1 MNSNDNLR
9 FLNVGLPDDIARR
22 KAWGDFE
29 GAIRLID
36 RRLAQDNI
44 PDALRACLTAER
56 EIMRRIP
63 ADYPLTRA
71 DALAEVRAHIPDFT
85 EEEFDERVDAGKIG
99 WLYIGGEMRFFDRFF
114 STMCKAEPAFAARAG
129 VKLYGVESV
138 TAEDGDGRLD
148 RVHRRMRENGKIAN
162 RIRIR
167 ASVRVKDE
175 VFTPGMFVRVHLPL
189 PAACEQQSDIRIE
202 ALYPPN
208 GRPAPEDAL
217 QRTVCWEETMTE
229 NHEFSVEYSYVHT
242 ARYHDVSAIEPDA
255 AQPCF
260 DTGEEAPHIIFTP
273 YLRMLVQ
280 ALTEGVDSPL
290 ERARI
295 FYDFITLNMK
305 YTFMPA
311 YFILENI
318 AEAAARSYT
327 GDCGVFALLFV
338 TLCRCAGIPA
348 QWQSGLT
355 AEPDFCGGHD
365 WARFY
370 IAPYGWL
377 YADPSYGIAAVRE
390 MEKENI
396 LVDVSHLNDPGFAD
410 LLEVAT
416 KPFVATHSNAR
427 ALCSHKRNLTDDM
440 IREMVRRDCL
450 IGLNYFVKFLRDDG
464 DVKSLDDLYRHAM
477 HFFELG
483 ARKNLALGSDFD
495 GSVLPECLNTPAK
508 AASFYEYLLSR
519 GVSQEDAD
527 GVFYKNAQA
536 FFHKN
541 LR

>member
-85 EEEFDERVDAGKIG
+85 EAEFDERMDAGKIG

-114 STMCKAEPAFAARAG
+114 SAMCKAEPAFAARAG

-138 TAEDGDGRLD
+138 TAEEGEGRLD
-148 RVHRRMRENGKIAN
+148 HVHRRMRENGKIAN

-273 YLRMLVQ
+273 YLRALVQ
-280 ALTEGVDSPL
+280 ALTEGVDSLL

-318 AEAAARSYT
+318 AEAAARSYA

-377 YADPSYGIAAVRE
+377 YADPSYGIVAVRARNE
-390 MEKENI
+390 TRRRFYFGNLDAYRMVANNAFQAPFTVPKQHWRADPYDNQVGEIETAERGLGYGEFERSKE
-396 LVDVSHLNDPGFAD
+396 V
-410 LLEVAT
+410 LLCE
-416 KPFVATHSNAR
+416 
-427 ALCSHKRNLTDDM
+427 
-440 IREMVRRDCL
+440 
-450 IGLNYFVKFLRDDG
+450 
-464 DVKSLDDLYRHAM
+464 
-477 HFFELG
+477 ELP
-483 ARKNLALGSDFD
+483 L
-495 GSVLPECLNTPAK
+495 
-508 AASFYEYLLSR
+508 
-519 GVSQEDAD
+519 
-527 GVFYKNAQA
+527 
-536 FFHKN
+536 
-541 LR
+541 